1 MRSFIGLFV
10 GFLMCSSTAQAVET
24 QDPTCKG
31 TAPVSGLPLA
41 AEMDEA
47 ALKCD
52 VAKANSAIAK
62 SEEVFNS
69 SSTAFIRMVESKSD
83 DGIYVYL
90 LIEED
95 ERLKLDARYLPK
107 RGAPCRAK
115 TTLDEDLSYTLS
127 MSAVNIT
134 SPDVPNYDRRE
145 RSYKNAD
152 GSNRREVL
160 TDVFDII
167 TTVAAMDAPPRHF
180 SRHTQST
187 DSVADLNQKIISIA
201 NQSPDWACN

>member
-1 MRSFIGLFV
+1 
-10 GFLMCSSTAQAVET
+10 
-24 QDPTCKG
+24 
-31 TAPVSGLPLA
+31 
-41 AEMDEA
+41 
-47 ALKCD
+47 
-52 VAKANSAIAK
+52 
-62 SEEVFNS
+62 
-69 SSTAFIRMVESKSD
+69 
-83 DGIYVYL
+83 
-90 LIEED
+90 
-95 ERLKLDARYLPK
+95 
-107 RGAPCRAK
+107 
-115 TTLDEDLSYTLS
+115 